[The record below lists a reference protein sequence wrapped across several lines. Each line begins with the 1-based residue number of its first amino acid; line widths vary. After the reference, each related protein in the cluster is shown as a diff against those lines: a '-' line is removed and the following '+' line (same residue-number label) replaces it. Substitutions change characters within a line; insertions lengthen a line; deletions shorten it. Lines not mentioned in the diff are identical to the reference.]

1 MENINNRVDEPS
13 GSRCYKE
20 GVRKKFDCYCKRFI
34 RNAAYDVARTP
45 LFVNMT
51 MKVKTNSPRKFI
63 RYKDGAQMYGM
74 SLSSFKELA
83 KNSGALY
90 HPSEKVALINTEKL
104 DEYLE
109 YFRG

>member
-1 MENINNRVDEPS
+1 MKESSDYDNMVE
-13 GSRCYKE
+13 CHYK
-20 GVRKKFDCYCKRFI
+20 GAVIY
-34 RNAAYDVARTP
+34 VPTP

-51 MKVKTNSPRKFI
+51 MRIKTSTPRKFI
-63 RYKDGAQMYGM
+63 RYKEGAQMYGM

-83 KNSGALY
+83 RDSGALY